1 MIRCL
6 VALLVVICSAHAAVA
21 QNGGYVV
28 PNVLDLPDDAYHRG
42 MNAILKGNYAE
53 AIKWYRV
60 AADQGDPRAQTALGD
75 MNDGG
80 VGMPQNYA
88 EAIKWYRVAADQGD
102 PRAQT
107 ALGDMNDGGVGMP
120 QNYAEAI
127 KWWRRSAD
135 QGYALAQW
143 KLGLA
148 YAYGEEVAQD
158 FVQPHMWLNLAA
170 SAPASAYPSWAET
183 NIRAGASEQRNLV
196 ARKMTL
202 AQVTE
207 AQKLA
212 TEWKP
217 KLER

>member
-6 VALLVVICSAHAAVA
+6 ATLLVAIFSAHAAVA
-21 QNGGYVV
+21 QNH
-28 PNVLDLPDDAYHRG
+28 NAYDRG
-42 MNAILKGNYAE
+42 QGAILEDNYAE
-53 AIKWYRV
+53 AIKWYRI
-60 AADQGDPRAQTALGD
+60 AADQGDARAQYALGA

-80 VGMPQNYA
+80 VGMS
-88 EAIKWYRVAADQGD
+88 
-102 PRAQT
+102 
-107 ALGDMNDGGVGMP
+107 

-135 QGYALAQW
+135 QGYTMAQW
-143 KLGLA
+143 SLGLA

-158 FVQPHMWLNLAA
+158 FVRAHMWLNLAA
-170 SAPASAYPSWAET
+170 SATVSVYYSST
-183 NIRAGASEQRNLV
+183 IRANAAEQRILV

-212 TEWKP
+212 SEWKP